1 MNTPETILRNSTT
14 YAVLGVNTDHDSY
27 ANKILRKLH
36 HVNKV
41 AYGVNPKYDTLFN
54 QPVYPALE
62 KLPEVPEVVV
72 FVVNPSIGIH
82 YLDRMAELGIK
93 VAWLQPGTISVE
105 LLEKAKSLGIETVDA
120 CVLVVSAYL

>member
-1 MNTPETILRNSTT
+1 MSNPETLLRNSTT
-14 YAVLGVNTDHDSY
+14 YAVLGVNTDHESY

-54 QPVYPALE
+54 QPVYEDLE
-62 KLPEVPEVVV
+62 KLPELPDVVV
-72 FVVNPSIGIH
+72 FVVNPTIGIN

-93 VAWLQPGTISVE
+93 YAWLQPGTISID
-105 LLEKAKSLGIETVDA
+105 LLEKAKSLGIETIEA

>member
-1 MNTPETILRNSTT
+1 MINPETLLRDSTT
-14 YAVLGVNTDHDSY
+14 YAVLGVNTDHESY

-36 HVNKV
+36 HVKKT

-54 QPVYPALE
+54 QPVYEDLE
-62 KLPEVPEVVV
+62 KLPQVPEVVV
-72 FVVNPSIGIH
+72 FVVNPTIGIT

-93 VAWLQPGTISVE
+93 YAWLQPGTISIE
-105 LLEKAKSLGIETVDA
+105 LLERAKALGIEPIEA